1 MARHV
6 PFKLALSLGLLALA
20 GCNESTTPSQT
31 ETAGDQPL
39 AAASLFPGWLAR
51 ATLPEQYSRSDLSA
65 GVIDDAAG
73 QSTVYIFGGR
83 FKQPPSDP
91 PATTILAYKVG
102 ATDVLTTKAARFT
115 GAATNGVGKIGG
127 LLYISG
133 GWDFTGTPDHWV
145 DVSARLLAYNPVSDR
160 LLRKAD
166 MPAATAEGVTGVI
179 NGKLYVL
186 AGKCFQLPCRKFYRY
201 DPASNAWAT
210 LPSAPNNHRHG
221 AGVVIGGK
229 FYVAAGGFQPFAS
242 FDVYDPG
249 PNSWTT
255 LGALPFSREFAVGAP
270 LQGKVYVLGISG
282 SDTDRASD
290 RRNYVYDPVSRTWST
305 NGGYPGPVG
314 EDGQFLLR
322 PSAAVR
328 VFLDGSAH
336 ILTLGS
342 GHFNPDGTIIPAP
355 SYLFTP

>member
-1 MARHV
+1 M
-6 PFKLALSLGLLALA
+6 
-20 GCNESTTPSQT
+20 
-31 ETAGDQPL
+31 
-39 AAASLFPGWLAR
+39 
-51 ATLPEQYSRSDLSA
+51 LPETYSRSDLAA
-65 GVIDDAAG
+65 GVLGNTAG
-73 QSTVYIFGGR
+73 QSTVYVFGGR

-91 PATTILAYKVG
+91 PATTILAYDV
-102 ATDVLTTKAARFT
+102 ATDSWTIKAAHFT

-186 AGKCFQLPCRKFYRY
+186 AGRCFQQTCRKFYRY
-201 DPASNAWAT
+201 DPAKNAWTT
-210 LPSAPNNHRHG
+210 LPSAPNNHRRG

-229 FYVAAGGFQPFAS
+229 FYVAAGGFQPFTS
-242 FDVYDPG
+242 FDVYDPVT
-249 PNSWTT
+249 NAWKI
-255 LGALPFSREFAVGAP
+255 LGTLPFSREFAVGAP
-270 LQGKVYVLGISG
+270 LQSKVYVVGIG
-282 SDTDRASD
+282 GDDTTRESD
-290 RRNYVYDPVSRTWST
+290 RNMYAYDPATKTWT
-305 NGGYPGPVG
+305 NVDSYPGPVG

-328 VFLDGSAH
+328 VFLDGSPHLLA
-336 ILTLGS
+336 LGS

-355 SYLFTP
+355 PYLFTP